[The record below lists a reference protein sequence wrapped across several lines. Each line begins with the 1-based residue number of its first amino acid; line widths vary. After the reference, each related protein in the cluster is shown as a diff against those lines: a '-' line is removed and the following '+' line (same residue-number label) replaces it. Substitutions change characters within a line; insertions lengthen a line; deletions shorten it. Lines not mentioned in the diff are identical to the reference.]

1 MRLAG
6 AGAGEG
12 AGREVVLDGL
22 RGGTRVEEM
31 LRQGVAALGLPEGG
45 ELVAMCEG
53 MLLRQDATLEEAGVQ
68 AGGLV
73 EAWVR
78 TSGGMRAEEEVGIF
92 ALGERKQEEGEDDI
106 EVLEG
111 AVEKELGGLESVL
124 RRFEAVQRNFQER
137 EVTRAIRF
145 AHAICGGTLF
155 VRCFLS
161 REGRAVSCIRF
172 DVSIYLMDA
181 AE

>member
-6 AGAGEG
+6 AD
-12 AGREVVLDGL
+12 AGREVLLDGL

-31 LRQGVAALGLPEGG
+31 LRQGAAALGLQEGG

-53 MLLRQDATLEEAGVQ
+53 MLLRRNVTLEEAGVL

-92 ALGERKQEEGEDDI
+92 ALGERRQVDDI

-124 RRFEAVQRNFQER
+124 RRLEAVQRNFQER
-137 EVTRAIRF
+137 KVTRAIRF
-145 AHAICGGTLF
+145 AHAICEGTLF

-161 REGRAVSCIRF
+161 REGRAVSCIQS
-172 DVSIYLMDA
+172 DLSIYSMDA